1 MAAFIKKL
9 FRARTRTQPESAP
22 AKMPAVDEPSRQALV
37 EEQQHQLE
45 STLPQEQLETL
56 ALSGKTAEIR
66 LKAAG
71 QITDR
76 NSLQRLQK
84 NARGKDKAVY
94 QVVRH
99 KLQQLR
105 EDDARRQQR
114 EDAILAAIRQAQEH
128 ARSEN
133 TQYYEARLDTLLKQ
147 WKSLES
153 SASAQQATDFL
164 NAIHQCRERVRA
176 FREEAEAER
185 IQQARR
191 EERQHTLTLL
201 EETLADL
208 QHQADDYLPSHA
220 ALDALQKTQENRWL
234 EATREARVE
243 KAEQKAYESLMQS
256 LRAYIAAVQRFN
268 QQLPAIRA
276 HLEQPVETPSVTADE
291 TLPDPTDLLKLV
303 DWPDGYTAPAS
314 LAGLRRLAGVRKP
327 APAPAAP
334 DQSAG
339 KQALEQ
345 TLDALTATL
354 EARQLKESKHFFKQA
369 QQELRAL
376 DERHARGFQARFQL
390 LNGQLRELQDWQGFA
405 TQPKQ
410 IHLCEQME
418 YLAAQHM
425 EPEAKASKIKELQNE
440 WRELGG
446 SSDRELWQR
455 FKQASDLAYEPCKAY
470 FAAKSGLK
478 QTNLETRR
486 ALCDQLA
493 EFVAQ
498 TDWQTA
504 DWKAVEKIHRVARD
518 EWKAAWPVEF
528 RDNRPLQKRFD
539 ELLAAV
545 ETPLNEE
552 RDRNEA
558 LKADIVAR
566 AEALVDHEPLAD
578 AMNQAKQLQSEWKSI
593 GITRHRQDRKLWQAF
608 RSACDAIFARRDVA
622 RDEQIA
628 QTRQADAQLA
638 EVLSRTTALEADE
651 AKTRRALINEL
662 EAIGQQPLS
671 ASMTE
676 KLQAELH
683 RLRSLEE
690 KSELEATVRR
700 WQGHIHARL
709 EGQVASDALPAD
721 WSERADT
728 HADLSARELVIRAEI
743 LTAQPSPEQDQ
754 SLRMEIQVQRLADG
768 MSGTA
773 QSGDLNDQL
782 ESLVAHW
789 CLRAPADSMDEALA
803 SRLAGALAALVR

>member
-1 MAAFIKKL
+1 MAAFIQKL
-9 FRARTRTQPESAP
+9 FKGRAKPGPEQTPIKAET
-22 AKMPAVDEPSRQALV
+22 VDEPSRQALV
-37 EEQQHQLE
+37 DEQQHQLE
-45 STLPQEQLETL
+45 TALSEQQLETL

-66 LKAAG
+66 LRAAEKV
-71 QITDR
+71 TDP
-76 NSLQRLQK
+76 NSLQRLQR

-99 KLQQLR
+99 KLH
-105 EDDARRQQR
+105 EQR
-114 EDAILAAIRQAQEH
+114 EADLLGQRREEAILAAIRQAQEH
-128 ARSEN
+128 ARSNN

-147 WKSLES
+147 WKPLES

-164 NAIHQCRERVRA
+164 DAIHQCRERVRA
-176 FREEAEAER
+176 FQEEAEAER
-185 IQQARR
+185 IQQARS
-191 EERQHTLTLL
+191 EERKHTLALL

-208 QHQADDYLPSHA
+208 KQQADDYLPSHA

-243 KAEQKAYESLMQS
+243 KAEQKAYEALMQS
-256 LRAYIAAVQRFN
+256 LRTYIAAVKRFN
-268 QQLPAIRA
+268 QQMPAIRA
-276 HLEQPVETPSVTADE
+276 LLAHNADTDSTDEDHSASPVE
-291 TLPDPTDLLKLV
+291 LLRLI
-303 DWPDGYTAPAS
+303 DWPDGYTQPAT
-314 LAGLRRLAGVRKP
+314 LVKLRRLAGDRKP
-327 APAPAAP
+327 APAPRSP
-334 DQSAG
+334 DQAG
-339 KQALEQ
+339 EKQAL
-345 TLDALTATL
+345 AKTL
-354 EARQLKESKHFFKQA
+354 EALSESLESRQLKESKQFFKHA
-369 QQELRAL
+369 QQQLRAL

-390 LNGQLRELQDWQGFA
+390 LSGQLAELQDWQGFA

-455 FKQASDLAYEPCKAY
+455 FKHASDLAYEPCKAY
-470 FAAKSGLK
+470 FSAKSGLK
-478 QTNLETRR
+478 QSNLETRR
-486 ALCDQLA
+486 TICEQLA
-493 EFVAQ
+493 EFVEQ
-498 TDWQTA
+498 TDWQAA

-545 ETPLNEE
+545 EAPLNEE

-566 AEALVDHEPLAD
+566 AEALVDHEPLGE
-578 AMNQAKQLQSEWKSI
+578 AMDQAKNLQNEWKSI

-608 RSACDAIFARRDVA
+608 RSACDAIFARRDAA
-622 RDEQIA
+622 RNEQVA
-628 QTRQADAQLA
+628 QTEQADAQLA
-638 EVLSRTTALEADE
+638 DLLTRTTALEAGDAE
-651 AKTRRALINEL
+651 TRRALINEL
-662 EAIGQQPLS
+662 KVIGQQPLS
-671 ASMTE
+671 ATMTE
-676 KLQAELH
+676 KLRAELH

-690 KSELEATVRR
+690 KSQLEATIRDWQQHVRSR
-700 WQGHIHARL
+700 VDGTTVP
-709 EGQVASDALPAD
+709 EALPAD
-721 WSERADT
+721 WTARAET
-728 HADLSARELVIRAEI
+728 HSDLTARELVIRAEI

-754 SLRMEIQVQRLADG
+754 ALRMEIQVQRLADG

-782 ESLVAHW
+782 ESLVAYW
-789 CLRAPADSMDEALA
+789 CVRAPADTMNEALA
-803 SRLAGALAALVR
+803 NRLAEALDSIVR